1 MKEWQY
7 GLIVTVSTLV
17 VFLFGLYILP
27 LFSVDPFR
35 SLVML
40 LIGLFI
46 VLLIIEMLLK
56 DKVVKSSK
64 KKRKLKVVKKL
75 QDRFLEQ

>member
-7 GLIVTVSTLV
+7 GLIVMFSTLT

-27 LFSVDPFR
+27 LFTIDPFR

-46 VLLIIEMLLK
+46 VLLTIELLLK

-64 KKRKLKVVKKL
+64 KKRKLKILKKL

>member
-7 GLIVTVSTLV
+7 GFIVMFSTLT

-46 VLLIIEMLLK
+46 VLLTVELLLK
-56 DKVVKSSK
+56 DKVVKSNK

>member
-7 GLIVTVSTLV
+7 GLIVMFTTLTT
-17 VFLFGLYILP
+17 FLFGLYILP
-27 LFSVDPFR
+27 LFSIDPFR
-35 SLVML
+35 SLILL
-40 LIGLFI
+40 LICLFI
-46 VLLIIEMLLK
+46 FLMTIELLLK

>member
-7 GLIVTVSTLV
+7 SLIVTVSTLA

-27 LFSVDPFR
+27 LFSIDPFR

-46 VLLIIEMLLK
+46 ILLTIEILLK

>member
-7 GLIVTVSTLV
+7 GLIVMFSTLT

-27 LFSVDPFR
+27 LFSIDPFR

-40 LIGLFI
+40 LIGLFLF
-46 VLLIIEMLLK
+46 LLTIELLLK

>member
-7 GLIVTVSTLV
+7 GLIVMFTTLTT
-17 VFLFGLYILP
+17 FLFGLYILP
-27 LFSVDPFR
+27 LFSIDPFR
-35 SLVML
+35 SLILL

-46 VLLIIEMLLK
+46 FLMTIELLLK

>member
-7 GLIVTVSTLV
+7 DLIVTIATLTV
-17 VFLFGLYILP
+17 IIFGIYILP

-46 VLLIIEMLLK
+46 VLLTIEILLK
-56 DKVVKSSK
+56 DKIVKSSNK
-64 KKRKLKVVKKL
+64 K
-75 QDRFLEQ
+75 

>member
-7 GLIVTVSTLV
+7 SLIVTVSTLA

-46 VLLIIEMLLK
+46 VLLAIEILLK
-56 DKVVKSSK
+56 DKVVKNSK